1 MSFEI
6 THITSAHTR
15 TDVRIFV
22 KMCKSLVED
31 GYRVNLLVCDGLGD
45 DVQDG
50 VNIIDCFTPKSR
62 FNRIFIAPLFLFF
75 KAKSL
80 KSHIFHLHDPEL
92 LFIGLAL
99 KSCGKKVIFDSH
111 EDFPEQILSKHYL
124 NSIVK
129 NLLSFMSKFLEKFV
143 CSQLSGVVAA
153 TPYINSKFR
162 KFGLNSINVSNFP
175 ILSEFRTEKK
185 ITRSVNTL
193 CYVGDISK
201 LRGAV
206 EMVKALEVSRSNVNL
221 NLCGK
226 FIDSESESTCKS
238 LSGWNKVSYKGVID
252 RSSIRQEL
260 SGSSVGLALLHPTN
274 CYKVSYPIKMFEY
287 MAVGLPVIVSDFP
300 LWRQIIEGNKCGVC
314 VNPLDPNA
322 IANAVD
328 FFLENPDIA
337 RCMGENGKK
346 LVHDK
351 FDWNTQ
357 FSKLVM
363 FYSYI
368 MKCT

>member
-22 KMCKSLVED
+22 KMCKSLVEN

-45 DVQDG
+45 SVRDG

-92 LFIGLAL
+92 LFFGLAL

-162 KFGLNSINVSNFP
+162 KFGLNSINVN
-175 ILSEFRTEKK
+175 
-185 ITRSVNTL
+185 
-193 CYVGDISK
+193 
-201 LRGAV
+201 
-206 EMVKALEVSRSNVNL
+206 
-221 NLCGK
+221 
-226 FIDSESESTCKS
+226 
-238 LSGWNKVSYKGVID
+238 
-252 RSSIRQEL
+252 
-260 SGSSVGLALLHPTN
+260 
-274 CYKVSYPIKMFEY
+274 
-287 MAVGLPVIVSDFP
+287 
-300 LWRQIIEGNKCGVC
+300 
-314 VNPLDPNA
+314 
-322 IANAVD
+322 
-328 FFLENPDIA
+328 
-337 RCMGENGKK
+337 
-346 LVHDK
+346 
-351 FDWNTQ
+351 
-357 FSKLVM
+357 
-363 FYSYI
+363 
-368 MKCT
+368 